1 MSDKII
7 EGEIVHDTLAVPV
20 AQPLAKKPSTG
31 LNQSVFATQLSANA
45 TAEQQ
50 IDWFVNVADRWDGM
64 SEELK
69 DVVILLQRRFIRMDG
84 GANYLTPAQAFMVVR
99 FCKEKGLEVH
109 SDHWFFDFANY
120 KVNLSTSGLRA
131 HAQYKQVNLGPP
143 RLERIE
149 REWPEFKKR
158 LPGWTGKDWGYKCSM
173 KVGDKDKGDATYEA
187 WFSTSAQRN
196 KEGTELRKGPWSDN
210 PDHMVQIAAQR
221 NGIKN
226 ALGAGVSQE
235 DM

>member
-1 MSDKII
+1 MSN
-7 EGEIVHDTLAVPV
+7 ENVLQGEIVHDTLAVPA

-31 LNQSVFATQLSANA
+31 LSNSVFATQLTGSA
-45 TAEQQ
+45 TQEQQ
-50 IDWFVNVADRWDGM
+50 VDWFVNVADRWDSM

-69 DVVILLQRRFIRMDG
+69 DVVILLQRRFVRPDG
-84 GANYLTPAQAFMVVR
+84 GTNFLTPAQAFMVVR

-120 KVNLSTSGLRA
+120 KVNLSTSGLRQ
-131 HAQYKQVNLGPP
+131 HAKSKRVDLGPP
-143 RLERIE
+143 VLERIE
-149 REWPEFKKR
+149 REWPDFKKR
-158 LPGWTGKDWGYKCSM
+158 LPGWTGKDWGYRCSM
-173 KVGDKDKGDATYEA
+173 SVGEKGTAATYEA

-221 NGIKN
+221 NCIKN
-226 ALGAGVSQE
+226 ALGAGISQE